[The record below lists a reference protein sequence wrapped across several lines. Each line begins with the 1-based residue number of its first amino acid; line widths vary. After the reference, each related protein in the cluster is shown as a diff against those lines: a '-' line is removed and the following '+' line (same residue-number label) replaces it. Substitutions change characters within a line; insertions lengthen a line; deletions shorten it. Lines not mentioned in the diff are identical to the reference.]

1 MGYKSR
7 FNLPY
12 TLPSYGVV
20 NMTILDFVEHMNFQ
34 FISSNYDI
42 GFNNT
47 SLETTLA
54 QYMLDANINLNNP
67 VTPQNLVTDY
77 FNMVDTF
84 LGTCQ
89 PCRAYITAIKSGWQ
103 QTPEIKAALIKK
115 YFLDWSPVLNQYN
128 NPWQYRTYFLYGNE
142 NLMSSFDEMMSYYG
156 SRFKKD
162 QIGDSNF
169 FGFSKKNRQHQAAG
183 GSVWRAGLYTGG
195 FCGHVYQ

>member
-89 PCRAYITAIKSGWQ
+89 KCRAYITAIKSGWQ